1 MDGKKIGIIIGVVI
15 IVAVLVFFIL
25 GFLRKGPGERPA
37 QASIINPST
46 VVVR

>member
-25 GFLRKGPGERPA
+25 GFLRKGPGERAA
-37 QASIINPST
+37 QASIVNPSA
-46 VVVR
+46 VVIR